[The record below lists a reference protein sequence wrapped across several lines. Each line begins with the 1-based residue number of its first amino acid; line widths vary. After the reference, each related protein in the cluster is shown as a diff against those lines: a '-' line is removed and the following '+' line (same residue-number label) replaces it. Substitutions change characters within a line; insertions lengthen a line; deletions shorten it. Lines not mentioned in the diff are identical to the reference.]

1 MAGGVSSD
9 DSAATCGPL
18 SHTATRS
25 DTMATRALSACL
37 LLLGLTAPAAMAQ
50 APATSAGDMR
60 QANIRAYVDLLRSD
74 VRAQKVAII
83 TELMAFTEAEDK
95 AFWPIYREYDADL
108 TTLNDEKLK
117 GIQEFASNYETLTD
131 AMADSLATRALDLE
145 TRRTALRQKYHAR
158 IKSEL
163 SPRIAARFLQ
173 IEHQIQLLIDLQ
185 IAAALPI
192 IQ

>member
-1 MAGGVSSD
+1 MRRCCR
-9 DSAATCGPL
+9 SALLVPALALACAAAAAAQ
-18 SHTATRS
+18 TAT
-25 DTMATRALSACL
+25 
-37 LLLGLTAPAAMAQ
+37 PAKTIPREEA
-50 APATSAGDMR
+50 R
-60 QANIRAYVDLLRSD
+60 ERNLKAYVELLRSD
-74 VRAQKVAII
+74 LRTQKVAVI
-83 TELMAFTEAEDK
+83 TELMQFSEAEDK
-95 AFWPIYREYDADL
+95 AFWPIYREYDAEL

-117 GIQEFASNYETLTD
+117 GIQEFASNYGTLTD

-145 TRRTALRQKYHAR
+145 TRRTALKQKYHAH